1 MPNFLIV
8 DDHTSVREGLRR
20 LFEAEYPGS
29 GIGFTATPSGCL
41 NAMQEHSWDLIVLD
55 ISLPQRDGLSL
66 IPEIKDISP
75 NTQVL
80 VHTMHGEEQF
90 GVRAIKSGADGFV
103 TKDAPVARIV
113 QAIKALMTG
122 GRYVSERLA
131 DLLAAA
137 VGKHDRSGSLASLSD
152 RELQVLQYITSART
166 PTQIAEHLGLSVKT
180 VSTYRSRILEKMGM
194 KTNADLTYYAIKNG
208 LVE

>member
-90 GVRAIKSGADGFV
+90 GQLPGIRLVGGDISLPEASHVPQVRAGTEHRASATQHDDAGRRLRGVLADG
-103 TKDAPVARIV
+103 
-113 QAIKALMTG
+113 
-122 GRYVSERLA
+122 
-131 DLLAAA
+131 
-137 VGKHDRSGSLASLSD
+137 
-152 RELQVLQYITSART
+152 
-166 PTQIAEHLGLSVKT
+166 
-180 VSTYRSRILEKMGM
+180 
-194 KTNADLTYYAIKNG
+194 
-208 LVE
+208 VEQ